1 MDSGLRPT
9 GRPRNDNTM
18 QYFVSSGD
26 LTADRRF
33 EFGKDLE
40 KRGDL
45 AGAADL
51 YAQAVEVAPGFASAW
66 FALGEVRVRLG
77 DTSAAVDAFR
87 RALAAEPEDRHG
99 ATVQLARLT
108 GEAAPMPQGYVRALF
123 DQYARHY
130 DLSLL
135 EGLDYRGPQLLFD
148 AVTAAC
154 SVIGREPWFDRALDL
169 GCGTG
174 LASVVFAPRVDSL
187 VGVDLSPVM
196 IEQAR
201 RTGRYNHLHIADVL
215 EFLKGQGDGCADLVI
230 AADSL
235 PYCSDLAPLV
245 GEVARVLD
253 EGGLFA
259 FTVET
264 HDGGGVLVRETMRYA
279 HGEDHVRAALI
290 AAGLTVVSLAAAS
303 SRREKSIPVPGLVVV
318 AVKPASTV
326 PRSATNSR
334 V

>member
-1 MDSGLRPT
+1 
-9 GRPRNDNTM
+9 M

-26 LTADRRF
+26 LIADRRF
-33 EFGKDLE
+33 EFAKELE

-66 FALGEVRVRLG
+66 FALGEMRSRLDD
-77 DTSAAVDAFR
+77 DTAAVDAFR

-99 ATVQLARLT
+99 ASVQLARLT
-108 GEAAPMPQGYVRALF
+108 GEAAPMPAGYVRALF

-148 AVTAAC
+148 AVLAAC
-154 SVIGREPWFDRALDL
+154 STIGRQSYFDRAFDL
-169 GCGTG
+169 GGGTG
-174 LASVVFAPRVDSL
+174 LASAVFAPRVDSL

-201 RTGRYNHLHIADVL
+201 RTGRYNHLHVADVL
-215 EFLKGQGDGCADLVI
+215 EFLAKEGERCADLVI

-235 PYCSDLAPLV
+235 PYCSDLGPLV
-245 GEVARVLD
+245 SAVARVLD
-253 EGGLFA
+253 DDGLFA
-259 FTVET
+259 FTTET
-264 HDGGGVLVRETMRYA
+264 HDGDGVLLRETLRYA
-279 HGEDHVRAALI
+279 HGEDHVRAAL
-290 AAGLTVVSLAAAS
+290 AGGGLTCVSLAAAS
-303 SRREKSIPVPGLVVV
+303 SRREKSVPVPGLVVV
-318 AVKPASTV
+318 AVKPASTL
-326 PRSATNSR
+326 PI
-334 V
+334 

>member
-1 MDSGLRPT
+1 
-9 GRPRNDNTM
+9 M

-33 EFGKDLE
+33 EFAKDLE

-45 AGAADL
+45 SGAADL
-51 YAQAVEVAPGFASAW
+51 YAQAVEVAPGFASGW

-77 DTSAAVDAFR
+77 DTAAAVDAFR

-108 GEAAPMPQGYVRALF
+108 GEAAPMPPGYVRALF
-123 DQYARHY
+123 DQYAKHY

-148 AVTAAC
+148 AVMAAC
-154 SVIGREPWFDRALDL
+154 GALGRVPWFGRALDL

-174 LASVVFAPRVDSL
+174 LAGTAFAARVDSL
-187 VGVDLSPVM
+187 VGVDLSAAM

-201 RTGRYNHLHIADVL
+201 RTGRYNQLHVADVPD
-215 EFLKGQGDGCADLVI
+215 FLARESARSTSLVI
-230 AADSL
+230 AADVL
-235 PYCSDLAPLV
+235 PYCSDLTPLV

-253 EGGLFA
+253 AGGLFA
-259 FTVET
+259 FTTET
-264 HDGGGVLVRETMRYA
+264 YEGNGVLLRETMRYA
-279 HGEDHVRAALI
+279 HGEDHVRSAL
-290 AAGLTVVSLAAAS
+290 ADAGLAVASLAVAS

-326 PRSATNSR
+326 PPSATTSSA
-334 V
+334 

>member
-1 MDSGLRPT
+1 
-9 GRPRNDNTM
+9 M

-51 YAQAVEVAPGFASAW
+51 YAQAVEVAPSFASGW
-66 FALGEVRVRLG
+66 FALGEVRGRLG
-77 DTSAAVDAFR
+77 DTAAAVDAFR
-87 RALAAEPEDRHG
+87 RALAAAPEDRHG

-108 GEAAPMPQGYVRALF
+108 GEAAAMPASYVRALF
-123 DQYARHY
+123 DQYAKHY

-148 AVTAAC
+148 AVMAAC
-154 SVIGREPWFDRALDL
+154 GVLGRVPWFGRALDL

-174 LASVVFAPRVDSL
+174 LAGSALATRADAL
-187 VGVDLSPVM
+187 VGVDLSPAM

-201 RTGRYNHLHIADVL
+201 RTGRYNQLHVGDVP
-215 EFLKGQGDGCADLVI
+215 EFLAWESMRSASLVI
-230 AADSL
+230 AADVL
-235 PYCSDLAPLV
+235 PYCADLTPLV
-245 GEVARVLD
+245 RGIARVLD

-259 FTVET
+259 FTTET
-264 HDGGGVLVRETMRYA
+264 HEGNGVLLRDTLRYA
-279 HGEDHVRAALI
+279 HGEDHVRHVLDG
-290 AAGLTVVSLAAAS
+290 AGLACVSLTAAS
-303 SRREKSIPVPGLVVV
+303 SRQEKGTPVPGLVVV
-318 AVKPASTV
+318 AAKPASTR
-326 PRSATNSR
+326 PISSTNSNP
-334 V
+334 